1 MVRILCKE
9 FFDSARN
16 CSGFHHLI
24 SINSY
29 LSTIL
34 IVNFMAITEKND
46 LIKTTSL
53 ALFIWSRSGGRA
65 GSHTPTRSSLVLG
78 MRTVPRPSGAQGP
91 RMRCLGKGGVQE
103 KHVSVGTKRLRAIKL

>member
-1 MVRILCKE
+1 MVHILCKE

-24 SINSY
+24 SIISC

-53 ALFIWSRSGGRA
+53 ALCLYGA
-65 GSHTPTRSSLVLG
+65 GQRESWLSHPHT
-78 MRTVPRPSGAQGP
+78 
-91 RMRCLGKGGVQE
+91 
-103 KHVSVGTKRLRAIKL
+103 